1 MLFLLRMKTYLCIL
15 YFLICGSLSA
25 QTISGTVYD
34 SVTKEPLLGASVYF
48 EGTTI
53 GGITDEQGKFTLY
66 TEKNST
72 SQLVVTYLGYKDV
85 VLNISDNKP
94 LIVYLVPKE
103 ESLDEVVVTATS
115 LFTRKQLL
123 QAFRIQFLGATKA
136 GASCK
141 ILNEDAIKLRYNAS
155 KKQLIASSDEDLR
168 IKNPYLG
175 YEIRF
180 RLYECK
186 ISYFAKS
193 IKPYEIQQSY
203 YAGTSFFID
212 KKKDVKKYIKRRQE
226 VYEGSS
232 LHFMR
237 TVATEQ
243 WDEENFAIYKKGFP
257 VYPKTHFIVSD
268 TLKIKKVQLTDPVAI
283 LYDKKKRSDVRP
295 KYTYFTI
302 DGFGNF
308 YPPDAIVFS
317 GLMGQQRLGD
327 ALPLDYGL

>member
-1 MLFLLRMKTYLCIL
+1 MY
-15 YFLICGSLSA
+15 A
-25 QTISGTVYD
+25 QTVSGTVYD

-53 GGITDEQGKFTLY
+53 GGITNEQGKFSLY
-66 TEKNST
+66 SEINST
-72 SQLVVTYLGYKDV
+72 SQLVVTYLGYTDAV
-85 VLNISDNKP
+85 FTLSGNKP
-94 LIVYLVPKE
+94 LTIYLTPKE

-115 LFTRKQLL
+115 LFTREELL
-123 QAFRIQFLGATKA
+123 AAFRTQFLGTTKA
-136 GASCK
+136 GQSCE
-141 ILNEDAIKLRYNAS
+141 ILNEDALRLYYNAS
-155 KKQLIASSDEDLR
+155 KKQLTVKANEVLR

-180 RLYECK
+180 RLYDCK
-186 ISYFAKS
+186 ISYFSTS
-193 IKPYEIQQSY
+193 IKSYDVQQSY
-203 YAGTSFFID
+203 YAGTSFFVD
-212 KKKDVKKYIKRRQE
+212 EKKDVRKYKKRREE

-243 WDEENFAIYKKGFP
+243 WDEEDFVIYKKGLP
-257 VYPKTHFIVSD
+257 VYPKTHFVVSD
-268 TLKIKKVQLTDPVAI
+268 TLGIKKVQLTNPVTV
-283 LYDKKKRSDVRP
+283 LYDKKKRSEVRP
-295 KYTYFTI
+295 KYTHYTI

-308 YPPDAIVFS
+308 YPPDALIFS

>member
-1 MLFLLRMKTYLCIL
+1 MKKHLYILCFLFYGT
-15 YFLICGSLSA
+15 LSA

-53 GGITDEQGKFTLY
+53 GGITNEQGKFILY
-66 TEKNST
+66 TKKSSM
-72 SQLVVTYLGYKDV
+72 SQLVVTYLGYTDA
-85 VLNISDNKP
+85 VLTLSGNRP
-94 LIVYLVPKE
+94 LTVFLIPKE
-103 ESLDEVVVTATS
+103 ESLDEVVVIATP
-115 LFTRKQLL
+115 LFTREQLL
-123 QAFRIQFLGATKA
+123 TAFRAQFLGTTKA
-136 GASCK
+136 GMSCK
-141 ILNEDAIKLRYNAS
+141 ILNEDALKLYYNAS
-155 KKQLIASSDEDLR
+155 KKQLIVSANEIVR
-168 IKNPYLG
+168 VKNPYLG

-186 ISYFAKS
+186 ISYFSKS
-193 IKPYEIQQSY
+193 IKPYDVRQSY

-212 KKKDVKKYIKRRQE
+212 QKKDIRKYRKRRQD

-237 TVATEQ
+237 TVATEK
-243 WDEENFAIYKKGFP
+243 WDEEDFVIYKKGLP

-268 TLKIKKVQLTDPVAI
+268 TLGIKKVQLTDPVAI
-283 LYDKKKRSDVRP
+283 LYDKKKRSNVRP
-295 KYTYFTI
+295 KHTHYTI

-308 YPPDAIVFS
+308 YPPDALVFS